1 MFDHLPQCDNVHVV
15 QRMAPG
21 GIETLV
27 LDLIRS
33 SKTPTR
39 VLSLDGTTDELIAA
53 WPALAQHRFEIIGL
67 NRRPGVSPSMVWQL
81 TKALRQMRPRAVFL
95 HHVGPLL
102 YGAPAARFAGVPRVV
117 HVEHDVWHYHGSR
130 DRMIA
135 AGIERLFKPAHV
147 AVSGNAANE
156 IRSMLP
162 GAEITVIPN
171 GIDIEKFKPGNRAA
185 ARAMFGLGADWKI
198 VGTAGRLVP
207 VKGHS
212 VLVEAAAHFPEQVH
226 VVIAGAGEQFAALK
240 QQAVNI
246 GVAHRVHFIG
256 HINRVEALLP
266 AFDAFCLPS
275 HAEGFP
281 RCVIE
286 AQSSGLPVV
295 ATDVG
300 ALREAICPETGRI
313 VSPGNPEALAANIL
327 DVLTKSPRTSPRN
340 FVAQHYTWDRT
351 VSSYARMTEAR
362 HAA

>member
-1 MFDHLPQCDNVHVV
+1 MFDHLPHCDNVHVV

-33 SKTPTR
+33 SAASTR
-39 VLSLDGTTDELIAA
+39 ILSLDGTTEELLAA
-53 WPALAQHRFEIIGL
+53 WPALAQFRFEIIGL
-67 NRRPGVSPSMVWQL
+67 NRKPGVRPATVWHL
-81 TKALRQMRPRAVFL
+81 SKALRQLRPRAVFL

-102 YGAPAARFAGVPRVV
+102 YGAPAARLAGVPRVV
-117 HVEHDVWHYHGSR
+117 HVEHDVWHYHGTR
-130 DRMIA
+130 DRAIA
-135 AGIERLFKPAHV
+135 YGIERLFRPAHV
-147 AVSGNAANE
+147 AVSGNAAVE
-156 IRSMLP
+156 LRKMLP
-162 GAEITVIPN
+162 GADVTVIPN
-171 GIDIEKFKPGNRAA
+171 GIDLDKFKPGNRAA

-212 VLVEAAAHFPEQVH
+212 VLVDAAAHFPENVH
-226 VVIAGAGEQFAALK
+226 VVIAGGGEEAESLK
-240 QQAVNI
+240 QQALKR
-246 GVAHRVHFIG
+246 GVSHRVHFIG

-266 AFDAFCLPS
+266 AFDVFCLPS

-300 ALREAICPETGRI
+300 ALREAICPQTGRI
-313 VSPGNPEALAANIL
+313 VVPGNPEALAANIL
-327 DVLTKSPRTSPRN
+327 DVLAKAPRTSPRN
-340 FVAQHYTWDRT
+340 FVAQYYSWDRT
-351 VSSYARMTEAR
+351 VSSYRRMMEVG

>member
-33 SKTPTR
+33 SSASSR
-39 VLSLDGTTDELIAA
+39 IISLDGTTEELLAA
-53 WPALAQHRFEIIGL
+53 WPALAQFRFEVIGL
-67 NRRPGVSPSMVWQL
+67 NRQPGLRPTTVWHL
-81 TKALRQMRPRAVFL
+81 TKALRQLHPRAVFL

-102 YGAPAARFAGVPRVV
+102 YGAPAARLAGVPRVV
-117 HVEHDVWHYHGSR
+117 HVEHDIWHYHGSR
-130 DRMIA
+130 DRTIA
-135 AGIERLFKPAHV
+135 YGIERLFRPAHV
-147 AVSGNAANE
+147 AVSSNAANE
-156 IRSMLP
+156 IRAMLP
-162 GAEITVIPN
+162 GSDVTVIPN
-171 GIDIEKFKPGNRAA
+171 GIDINKFKPGNRTA

-212 VLVEAAAHFPEQVH
+212 VLVDAAAHFPENVH
-226 VVIAGAGEQFAALK
+226 TVIAGAGDEFAALK
-240 QQAVNI
+240 AQAFKR
-246 GVAHRVHFIG
+246 GVSHRVHFIG

-266 AFDAFCLPS
+266 AFDVFCLPS

-300 ALREAICPETGRI
+300 ALREAICPQTGRI
-313 VSPGNPEALAANIL
+313 VLPGNPEALAASIL
-327 DVLTKSPRTSPRN
+327 EVLGRPQRISPRS

-351 VSSYARMTEAR
+351 VSSYQRMMEAS

>member
-1 MFDHLPQCDNVHVV
+1 MFDHLPQTDIVHVV

-33 SKTPTR
+33 SAASTR
-39 VLSLDGTTDELIAA
+39 ILSLDGTTEDLLAA
-53 WPALAQHRFEIIGL
+53 WPALAQFRFEVIGL
-67 NRRPGVSPSMVWQL
+67 NRKPGFRPSMVWKL
-81 TKALRQMRPRAVFL
+81 TKALRQLRPRAVFL

-102 YGAPAARFAGVPRVV
+102 YGTPAARLAGVPRVI

-135 AGIERLFKPAHV
+135 QAVERLFRPAHV
-147 AVSGNAANE
+147 AVSSNAANE
-156 IRSMLP
+156 IRAMLP
-162 GAEITVIPN
+162 GSDVTVIPN
-171 GIDIEKFKPGNRAA
+171 GIDLNKFRPGNQAA

-212 VLVEAAAHFPEQVH
+212 VLVDAAVHFPENVH
-226 VVIAGAGEQFAALK
+226 VVIAGGGEEDAALK
-240 QQAVNI
+240 DQAVKR
-246 GVAHRVHFIG
+246 GVSHRVHFIG

-266 AFDAFCLPS
+266 AFDVFCLPS
-275 HAEGFP
+275 HSEGFP

-286 AQSSGLPVV
+286 AQSSSLPVV

-300 ALREAICPETGRI
+300 ALREALCPHTGRI
-313 VSPGNPEALAANIL
+313 VSPGNPEALAANVL
-327 DVLTKSPRTSPRN
+327 DVLAKSPRTSPRN
-340 FVAQHYTWDRT
+340 FVAQYYSWDRT
-351 VSSYARMTEAR
+351 VASYRQMMEVG

>member
-1 MFDHLPQCDNVHVV
+1 MFNHLPQCDNVHVV

-33 SKTPTR
+33 SSASTR
-39 VLSLDGTTDELIAA
+39 ILSLDGTTEELLAA
-53 WPALAQHRFEIIGL
+53 WPALGQFRFEVIGL
-67 NRRPGVSPSMVWQL
+67 NRKPGLRPTMIWQL
-81 TKALRQMRPRAVFL
+81 AKALRQLKPRAVFL

-102 YGAPAARFAGVPRVV
+102 YGAPAARLAGVPRVV
-117 HVEHDVWHYHGSR
+117 HVEHDVWHYHGTR

-135 AGIERLFKPAHV
+135 NGIEKLFRPAHV

-156 IRSMLP
+156 LRNMLP
-162 GAEITVIPN
+162 GSDVTVIHN
-171 GIDIEKFKPGNRAA
+171 GIDLNKFKPGNQAA
-185 ARAMFGLGADWKI
+185 ARALFGLGADWKI

-212 VLVEAAAHFPEQVH
+212 VLVDAAVHFPENVH
-226 VVIAGAGEQFAALK
+226 VVIAGGGEEAEALTA
-240 QQAVNI
+240 QARAR
-246 GVAHRVHFIG
+246 GVSHRVHFIG

-266 AFDAFCLPS
+266 AFDVFCLPS
-275 HAEGFP
+275 HSEGFP

-300 ALREAICPETGRI
+300 ALREAICPQTGRI
-313 VSPGNPEALAANIL
+313 VSPGNPEALAGNIL
-327 DVLTKSPRTSPRN
+327 DVLARAPRTSPRN
-340 FVAQHYTWDRT
+340 FVAQHYGWDRT
-351 VSSYARMTEAR
+351 VASYRQMMEAG